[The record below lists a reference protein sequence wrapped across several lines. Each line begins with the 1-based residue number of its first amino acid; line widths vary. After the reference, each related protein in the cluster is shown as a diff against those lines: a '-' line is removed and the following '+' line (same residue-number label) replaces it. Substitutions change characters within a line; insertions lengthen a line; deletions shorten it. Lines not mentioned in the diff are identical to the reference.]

1 MNLKH
6 LSSLVAFS
14 VLGLNSAP
22 ALAESG
28 LPSGLN
34 FSCQIKNGVPVTVV
48 EGEGSQQP
56 IFHWDSGNLPES
68 IDSQVV
74 CSEVALKLE
83 EHAAT
88 GSDMT
93 SLRFISS
100 QQGGLPAI
108 CATQDARE
116 CSLLL
121 LTLAPTVEPQQTA
134 RLFLSSIIDKDLTV
148 DKLEFN
154 DRGFQSTSYH
164 VSIWDLL
171 GLSAK
176 IKFLK

>member
-1 MNLKH
+1 MNFKH

-14 VLGLNSAP
+14 VLGLNSSP
-22 ALAESG
+22 ALGESG
-28 LPSGLN
+28 LPSNLS

-48 EGEGSQQP
+48 EGEGNQQA

-83 EHAAT
+83 AHAAM
-88 GSDMT
+88 GYDMT

-108 CATQDARE
+108 CATQDNTQ
-116 CSLLL
+116 CNLLL

-134 RLFLSSIIDKDLTV
+134 KLLLSSIIDKDLTV
-148 DKLEFN
+148 DKLELN
-154 DRGFQSTSYH
+154 DRGFQSTGYE
-164 VSIWDLL
+164 VNFFTLLL
-171 GLSAK
+171 GR
-176 IKFLK
+176 KFLK